1 MLDRLCWS
9 DHFEAFLASKY
20 STTKRFGLEG
30 CEALIVGMKELIDC
44 AVDNGVDNV
53 VMGMPHRGRLNV
65 LANVVRKPL
74 EHLFCEFQGIE
85 SENIDEDFS
94 GSGDVK
100 YHLGMSYE
108 RKTISGKSVH
118 ISLVANPSHLEAVN
132 PVVEGKTR
140 AKQHYMG
147 DDERKKS
154 MSILLHGDAAFSST
168 TNSVARGNSSS
179 GTDAE
184 FLGWFD
190 AGSTSRRLSWLNT
203 AFSRRYQA
211 GAAGGADR
219 W

>member
-100 YHLGMSYE
+100 YHLGMSHE
-108 RKTISGKSVH
+108 RSTVSGKSVH

-132 PVVEGKTR
+132 PVVEGKVR

-147 DDERKKS
+147 DNERTRV
-154 MSILLHGDAAFSST
+154 MPILLHGDAAFSGQ
-168 TNSVARGNSSS
+168 GN
-179 GTDAE
+179 
-184 FLGWFD
+184 
-190 AGSTSRRLSWLNT
+190 
-203 AFSRRYQA
+203 
-211 GAAGGADR
+211 
-219 W
+219 